1 MANTE
6 LKKKRK
12 GVIVG
17 ANGFNNDAGKVLFYY
32 TLVFRKNYVV
42 DRLPSNQRLC
52 DNGLQPIRELHF
64 CDVLRLRVVPNFGE
78 RQTSE

>member
-17 ANGFNNDAGKVLFYY
+17 ANGFNNDAGKVLIF
-32 TLVFRKNYVV
+32 
-42 DRLPSNQRLC
+42 
-52 DNGLQPIRELHF
+52 
-64 CDVLRLRVVPNFGE
+64 
-78 RQTSE
+78 